1 MQHCGWWKPSCHCKL
16 MVSKS
21 QRFHFRALA
30 FWTLRQTRALCPLLH
45 HRGLKHPIQPGSC
58 QSAHPSWPLWCLFH
72 RALPRHGWR
81 RLPTDE
87 TRVYPNEFLNLA
99 ATYESKSLF
108 LGEMC
113 HCCEWWCISAKGHRA
128 YVDVF
133 TWLKSCF
140 FSVPKQA
147 VMYLKIFTGNWSKTN
162 FLEVLESTW
171 AQSCVSPTE

>member
-21 QRFHFRALA
+21 QRFHFRALP
-30 FWTLRQTRALCPLLH
+30 FWTLRQTRALSPLLH
-45 HRGLKHPIQPGSC
+45 HRGLKHQIQPGLC

-72 RALPRHGWR
+72 RALPRHGWG

-87 TRVYPNEFLNLA
+87 TWVYPNEFLNLA

-113 HCCEWWCISAKGHRA
+113 HWS

-133 TWLKSCF
+133 TWLQSWS

-147 VMYLKIFTGNWSKTN
+147 VMYLKISLYWK
-162 FLEVLESTW
+162 LK
-171 AQSCVSPTE
+171 